1 MVNFN
6 QFLKQA
12 QSMQKKM
19 QEMQEQMASTEY
31 SGKAGGGLVN
41 ITVSG
46 RGEVRKVSIDTSL
59 LKETEKEL
67 LEDLI
72 VAAFSDAKSK
82 VDEDSQNSMS
92 DALGNIGLPPGLK
105 MPF

>member
-12 QSMQKKM
+12 QEMQKKM
-19 QEMQEQMASTEY
+19 QSMQEQMANTEY
-31 SGKAGGGLVN
+31 TGKAGGGLIN
-41 ITVSG
+41 ITVTG
-46 RGEVRKVSIDTSL
+46 RGDIRKVEIDPSL
-59 LKETEKEL
+59 LKPEEKEI

-72 VAAFSDAKSK
+72 VAAFNDAKQK
-82 VDEDSQNSMS
+82 VDQDSQNSMS
-92 DALGNIGLPPGLK
+92 NAFGGMSLPPGIK

>member
-1 MVNFN
+1 MANFN

-19 QEMQEQMASTEY
+19 QEMQDQMATTEY
-31 SGKAGGGLVN
+31 TGKAGGGLVQL
-41 ITVSG
+41 TMSG
-46 RGEVRKVSIDTSL
+46 RGEARKAFIDPSL
-59 LKETEKEL
+59 LKEAEKEI

-72 VAAFSDAKSK
+72 VAAFNDAKSK
-82 VDEDSQNSMS
+82 ADEDSQNSMS
-92 DALGNIGLPPGLK
+92 NAFGNISLPPGLK

>member
-19 QEMQEQMASTEY
+19 QEMQEQMANTEY
-31 SGKAGGGLVN
+31 TGKSGGGLVHILVN
-41 ITVSG
+41 G
-46 RGEVRKVSIDTSL
+46 KGDVRKVTIDPTL
-59 LKETEKEL
+59 LKESEKEI

-72 VAAFSDAKSK
+72 VAAFNDAKSK
-82 VDEDSQNSMS
+82 VDQDSQSSMS
-92 DALGNIGLPPGLK
+92 NAFGNIDLPPGLK

>member
-6 QFLKQA
+6 QLLKQA
-12 QSMQKKM
+12 QSMQK
-19 QEMQEQMASTEY
+19 QMASTEY
-31 SGKAGGGLVN
+31 YGKAGGGLVN

-46 RGEVRKVSIDTSL
+46 HGDLRKVAIDVSL

-72 VAAFSDAKSK
+72 VAAFSDARSK
-82 VDEDSQNSMS
+82 VDEDSQNSMLNAFGKI
-92 DALGNIGLPPGLK
+92 DLPPGLK

>member
-31 SGKAGGGLVN
+31 FGKAGGGLVN

-46 RGEVRKVSIDTSL
+46 RGEVRKVSIDASL
-59 LKETEKEL
+59 LKDTEKEL

-82 VDEDSQNSMS
+82 VDEDSQNSMHN
-92 DALGNIGLPPGLK
+92 AFGNIGLPPGLK

>member
-19 QEMQEQMASTEY
+19 QEMQDQMANTEY
-31 SGKAGGGLVN
+31 TGKAGGGLVD
-41 ITVSG
+41 ITVTG
-46 RGEVRKVSIDTSL
+46 KGEARKIAIDSSL
-59 LKETEKEL
+59 LKENEKEM

-72 VAAFSDAKSK
+72 VAAFNDAKKK
-82 VDEDSQNSMS
+82 VDEDSQSSMS
-92 DALGNIGLPPGLK
+92 SAFGGMGLPPGLK

>member
-1 MVNFN
+1 
-6 QFLKQA
+6 
-12 QSMQKKM
+12 
-19 QEMQEQMASTEY
+19 
-31 SGKAGGGLVN
+31 
-41 ITVSG
+41 
-46 RGEVRKVSIDTSL
+46 
-59 LKETEKEL
+59 

-72 VAAFSDAKSK
+72 VAAFNDAKSK

>member
-12 QSMQKKM
+12 QGMQKKM
-19 QEMQEQMASTEY
+19 QEMQDKMAENEY
-31 SGKAGGGLVN
+31 SGKAGGGMV
-41 ITVSG
+41 TVIIDG
-46 RGEVRKVSIDTSL
+46 KTNMKKVEIDESL
-59 LKETEKEL
+59 LKPEEKEM

-72 VAAFSDAKSK
+72 VAAFNDAKQK
-82 VDEDSQNSMS
+82 ANVDSESCMS
-92 DALGNIGLPPGLK
+92 GALGGMQLPPGFK

>member
-31 SGKAGGGLVN
+31 SGKSGGGLVHILVN
-41 ITVSG
+41 G
-46 RGEVRKVSIDTSL
+46 RGEVRKVTIDPSL
-59 LKETEKEL
+59 LKETEKEI

-72 VAAFSDAKSK
+72 VAAFNDAKSK
-82 VDEDSQNSMS
+82 VDQDSQDSMS
-92 DALGNIGLPPGLK
+92 SAFGNIGLPPGLK

>member
-19 QEMQEQMASTEY
+19 QEMQDQMANTEY
-31 SGKAGGGLVN
+31 TGKAGGGLVN
-41 ITVSG
+41 ITVTG
-46 RGEVRKVSIDTSL
+46 KGEARKISIDSSL
-59 LKETEKEL
+59 LQESEKEM

-72 VAAFSDAKSK
+72 VAAFNDAKAK

-92 DALGNIGLPPGLK
+92 STFGGMGLPPGLK

>member
-12 QSMQKKM
+12 QGMQKKM
-19 QEMQEQMASTEY
+19 QEMQEKLADNEY
-31 SGKAGGGLVN
+31 IGKAGGGMVVVTIN
-41 ITVSG
+41 GKTEMKKI
-46 RGEVRKVSIDTSL
+46 EIDQSL
-59 LKETEKEL
+59 FKPEEKEM

-72 VAAFSDAKSK
+72 VAAFNDAKQK
-82 VDEDSQNSMS
+82 ANADSEGSLNG
-92 DALGNIGLPPGLK
+92 ALGGMSLPPGFK

>member
-12 QSMQKKM
+12 QSMQNKM
-19 QEMQEQMASTEY
+19 QEMQADLENTEFE
-31 SGKAGGGLVN
+31 GKAGGNMVIVKITGKGVMKSIN
-41 ITVSG
+41 ID
-46 RGEVRKVSIDTSL
+46 KAAIDP
-59 LKETEKEL
+59 EEKEL

-72 VAAFSDAKSK
+72 VAAFNDAKAKSDDASK
-82 VDEDSQNSMS
+82 DAMS
-92 DALGNIGLPPGLK
+92 GALGGMTLPPGFK

>member
-1 MVNFN
+1 MVNID

-19 QEMQEQMASTEY
+19 QEMQEQMAGKEY
-31 SGKAGGGLVN
+31 AGVSGGGLV
-41 ITVSG
+41 TVEL
-46 RGEVRKVSIDTSL
+46 RGNNTMKGIKIDQSL
-59 LKETEKEL
+59 FKPEEKEM

-72 VAAFSDAKSK
+72 VAAFNDAKEK
-82 VDEDSQNSMS
+82 IEQESQSSLSSAFGDIPM
-92 DALGNIGLPPGLK
+92 PPGFK